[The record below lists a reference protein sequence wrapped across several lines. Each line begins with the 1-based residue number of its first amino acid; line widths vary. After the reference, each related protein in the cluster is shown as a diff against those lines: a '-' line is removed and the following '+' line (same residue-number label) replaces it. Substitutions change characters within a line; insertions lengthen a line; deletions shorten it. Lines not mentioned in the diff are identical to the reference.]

1 MVVISVG
8 MLLSEALVGSLAGKA
23 GLGDIGGQAK
33 CKVAFSV
40 SFHYHNDF
48 VHSLMLALDD

>member
-23 GLGDIGGQAK
+23 GLGNIGGQAK
-33 CKVAFSV
+33 CKIAFSV

-48 VHSLMLALDD
+48 VQSLMLALNY